1 MERDAKS
8 PAAKSQA
15 PPPRGTRSMGAMPL
29 GARQHRFNIPNCISL
44 GRVLTVP
51 FVFWLLLSGRYQTA
65 FFIFV
70 LAGLSDA
77 VDGWLAKRYNWQT
90 ELGAYLDPLADK
102 LLVVCIFVAM
112 GWQGELPSWL
122 VIAVVSRDLLIITG
136 VMLAWVLDQPVN
148 IRPLIVSKAN
158 TFAQLLLAS
167 VVLADTGFALGLGT
181 LRLVL
186 VWATLAL
193 TLASLWAYTVIWLR
207 HMTGDSSG

>member
-1 MERDAKS
+1 MEPDAKS
-8 PAAKSQA
+8 PKESHV
-15 PPPRGTRSMGAMPL
+15 PPPRATKPVVSKPVVSE
-29 GARQHRFNIPNCISL
+29 QPSFNSPNCITL

-77 VDGWLAKRYNWQT
+77 VDGWLAQRYNWQT

-148 IRPLIVSKAN
+148 IRPLVVSKAN

-186 VWATLAL
+186 VWVTLAL

-207 HMTGDSSG
+207 HMTGDSPG

>member
-1 MERDAKS
+1 MEPDAKS
-8 PAAKSQA
+8 PKESHV
-15 PPPRGTRSMGAMPL
+15 PPPRETKPVVSKPVVSE
-29 GARQHRFNIPNCISL
+29 QPSFNIPNCITL

-148 IRPLIVSKAN
+148 IRPLVVSKAN

-186 VWATLAL
+186 VWVTLAL

-207 HMTGDSSG
+207 HMTGDSPG

>member
-1 MERDAKS
+1 MEPDAKS
-8 PAAKSQA
+8 PKESQVPSPREAKPAVAKPVVSEQ
-15 PPPRGTRSMGAMPL
+15 PS
-29 GARQHRFNIPNCISL
+29 FNIPNCITL

-136 VMLAWVLDQPVN
+136 VLLAWVLDQPVN
-148 IRPLIVSKAN
+148 IRPLVVSKAN
-158 TFAQLLLAS
+158 TFAQLLLTA

-186 VWATLAL
+186 VWVTLAL

-207 HMTGDSSG
+207 HMTGDSPG